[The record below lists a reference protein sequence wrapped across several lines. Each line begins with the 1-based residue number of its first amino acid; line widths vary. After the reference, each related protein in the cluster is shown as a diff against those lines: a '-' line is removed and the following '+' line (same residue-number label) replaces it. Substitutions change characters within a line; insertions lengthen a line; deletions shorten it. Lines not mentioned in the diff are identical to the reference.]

1 MYKQKSNKVRSVSLF
16 ESDEKASES
25 DSNWQQQIM
34 NAEKTADFHQKQ
46 SKFNAY
52 LTFKFSDIEEFF

>member
-1 MYKQKSNKVRSVSLF
+1 MSSFKSNERAP
-16 ESDEKASES
+16 EN

-34 NAEKTADFHQKQ
+34 NAEKAADFHQKQ

-52 LTFKFSDIEEFF
+52 LISKFSDIEEFF